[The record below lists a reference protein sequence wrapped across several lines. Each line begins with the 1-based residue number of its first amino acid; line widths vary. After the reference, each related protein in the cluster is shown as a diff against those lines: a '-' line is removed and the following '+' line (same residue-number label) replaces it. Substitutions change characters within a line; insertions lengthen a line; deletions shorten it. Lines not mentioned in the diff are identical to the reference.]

1 MTWVAPTLRALTPV
15 DAVAALATI
24 HAAFAAQSVQTDP
37 PSAALRETV
46 CSIAAEITAGGGACV
61 PDGAGFAAVMLW
73 REKDGGLYLGRLAV
87 RPEWRRRGLAR
98 ALIAAAETEARRRSL
113 PRLHLGTRLVL
124 ADNRALF
131 VACGFTE
138 AGFTTHPGYA
148 APTSVV
154 MEKCL
159 TTAGGECKPR

>member
-1 MTWVAPTLRALTPV
+1 MTPLVTPLTSADAPA
-15 DAVAALATI
+15 AVATI
-24 HAAFAAQSVQTDP
+24 HAAFAAQSVATDP

-46 CSIAAEITAGGGACV
+46 SSIAADIAGGGGAGV

-73 REKDGGLYLGRLAV
+73 REKEGGLYLGRLAV

-98 ALIAAAETEARRRSL
+98 LLIAAAETEARRLGL

-131 VACGFTE
+131 AACGFTE
-138 AGFTTHPGYA
+138 AGLTTHPGYA

-154 MEKCL
+154 MEKWL
-159 TTAGGECKPR
+159 TTAGVEGIPR